1 VTASV
6 IQNDNY
12 RAQNAV
18 DGDPTTRWGSGWA
31 SSDPQWIQVDLGAV
45 YHINRVVLD
54 WEAAYGVAYKIQIS
68 SDGLNWETIYSTT
81 TGDGGID
88 YLNVSGSGRYV
99 RMYGTSSAIVGSQS
113 WGYSL
118 YEFEVYGTP

>member
-1 VTASV
+1 VTASS
-6 IQNDNY
+6 IEGPDHP
-12 RAQNAV
+12 AENAV
-18 DGDPTTRWGSGWA
+18 DGDANTRWATGY
-31 SSDPQWIQVDLGAV
+31 SDPQWIQVDLGAV

-99 RMYGTSSAIVGSQS
+99 RMYGTSRVVINGASY
-113 WGYSL
+113 GYSL
-118 YEFEVYGTP
+118 YEFEVYGVP